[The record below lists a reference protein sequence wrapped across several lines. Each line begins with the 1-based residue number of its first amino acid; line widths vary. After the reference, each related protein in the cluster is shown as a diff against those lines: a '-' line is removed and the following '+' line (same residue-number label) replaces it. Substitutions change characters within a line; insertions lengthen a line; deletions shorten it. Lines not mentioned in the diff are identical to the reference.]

1 MQPDSI
7 KPVARSPSFTLSD
20 DISNSNRNTF
30 PNRRPSFFGARLRAK
45 RDDSVK
51 WIIAENSHNS
61 SG

>member
-1 MQPDSI
+1 
-7 KPVARSPSFTLSD
+7 LSD

-30 PNRRPSFFGARLRAK
+30 PNQRPSFFGARLRAK

-51 WIIAENSHNS
+51 WIIAENGHNS